1 MGKECISGSAHV
13 DHRSETVEKKRII
26 HMIPSLWGS
35 GRAGIRFPSI
45 AAFPRWSRI
54 PSLPQRWETASAS
67 SCPVCLASADP
78 NFLTSPGQRG
88 ASPPKVSATS
98 GRKAKPCLLHA
109 SSAPSSLPLWAWS
122 KAKPAALAAP
132 GIVVTF
138 MGGVTLTSMAAS
150 LPPVQLG
157 TRTSAGRRSLPGRR
171 KRPSLTGPGLLQ
183 LLFRKLHPLGRCAE
197 LCVLHQSQSRVRG
210 LQEHHSPAGM
220 QGRGHVGRRLATQ
233 GDTSPQAQTR
243 QGGGEALAR

>member
-88 ASPPKVSATS
+88 ASPQRSRPRAAGKPNPASCTPPQPHQAS
-98 GRKAKPCLLHA
+98 PCGRGLK
-109 SSAPSSLPLWAWS
+109 WS
-122 KAKPAALAAP
+122 
-132 GIVVTF
+132 
-138 MGGVTLTSMAAS
+138 
-150 LPPVQLG
+150 
-157 TRTSAGRRSLPGRR
+157 
-171 KRPSLTGPGLLQ
+171 RPHWQ
-183 LLFRKLHPLGRCAE
+183 LLASWWLLWEGWLWHPWPRPC
-197 LCVLHQSQSRVRG
+197 HQSS
-210 LQEHHSPAGM
+210 
-220 QGRGHVGRRLATQ
+220 
-233 GDTSPQAQTR
+233 
-243 QGGGEALAR
+243 